1 MILICAATRTEATAC
16 RAGPELEVLR
26 TGVGP
31 VRAAAALR
39 RRLVRGV
46 RPALVVSSGF
56 AGALP
61 GPLPLHGCI
70 TATEL
75 LRLEAGRAVPVALP
89 PGTLR
94 VLPGAARCAVLSAA
108 AVTRAA
114 PSCPSAATA
123 VDMESAALAEVA
135 AGAGIPFAVLRVI
148 SDTAAAPFPAF
159 VADLAAAM
167 ASGAPGERLRA
178 ATRAVAAGIRL
189 PGAVVSLVRSS
200 LASRRAL
207 AAAWRSARGAL
218 EPSRGAQ
225 ASPQ

>member
-1 MILICAATRTEATAC
+1 VILICAATRTEATAC
-16 RAGPELEVLR
+16 PGGPGLEVLR

-31 VRAAAALR
+31 ERAAAALR
-39 RRLVRGV
+39 RRLARGV

-75 LRLEAGRAVPVALP
+75 LRLEAGRVVPVALA
-89 PGTLR
+89 PGALR
-94 VLPGAARCAVLSAA
+94 VLPGAARCAVLSAV

-114 PSCPSAATA
+114 PPCPSATA

-178 ATRAVAAGIRL
+178 ATRAVAAGVRS
-189 PGAVVSLVRSS
+189 PGAVLSLVRSS

-207 AAAWRSARGAL
+207 AAAWRSARGSL

-225 ASPQ
+225 ASLQ